1 MFNEINVEVDVFN
14 IFVKENNIFWGFII
28 ITNNH

>member
-14 IFVKENNIFWGFII
+14 IFVKENNSFWGFII